1 MVFSKIRRKKPKP
14 PPISRKDFLRLKPMR
29 NPVVKWKKDDKGRI
43 RITVPLMKPSERR
56 EEKVSSKII
65 NLLAKLLP
73 EPPKEKHIQ
82 LDEIGSVVW
91 ELCDGEKT
99 TKDIIDYLCQKYKLL
114 PREAE
119 IPLGSYLNKLAERG
133 LIGFILPED
142 LQKRLG
148 KEGLPGGKPASSS

>member
-82 LDEIGSVVW
+82 LDEIGSFVW
-91 ELCDGEKT
+91 EMCDGEKT
-99 TKDIIDYLCQKYKLL
+99 TRDIIDYLCQKYKLL

-119 IPLGSYLNKLAERG
+119 VPLSKYLNALAKRG

-142 LQKRLG
+142 LRKRLE
-148 KEGLPGGKPASSS
+148 KASGGKSASSS

>member
-1 MVFSKIRRKKPKP
+1 MVFNKIRRKKPKP
-14 PPISRKDFLRLKPMR
+14 PPISREDFLRLKPMR
-29 NPVVKWKKDDKGRI
+29 NPIVKWKKDDKGRI

-56 EEKVSSKII
+56 EEKITSKII

-99 TKDIIDYLCQKYKLL
+99 TKDIVDYLCEKYKLL